1 MVESS
6 TEGAEGAAEVLQM
19 FEGDPWQMEEEHS
32 GNGEVPDPTE

>member
-6 TEGAEGAAEVLQM
+6 TEGAEGAGEVLQM
-19 FEGDPWQMEEEHS
+19 FEGDHWQMEEEHG